1 MEVFSLAS
9 AQKAYK
15 VEIIASGVRREL
27 AVQAANP
34 NEAAAKVR
42 AQVGDRGMVVK
53 IVPSDKKK
61 PFLSL
66 FGRVN
71 PRDLE
76 MLCRNLL
83 VMHQAGVTTL
93 EALETAASQATK
105 KPLKNALELAASNIR
120 EGLPL
125 KDAFRGSPNV
135 FPEVFCQVIDAAEE
149 AGALEK
155 GLEALVSH
163 FEREARFKEKLRQAL
178 AYPIIVAVL
187 AVLVAVGL
195 FTFVVPKFAKT
206 LVDAGIPLPFTTKIV
221 LGFSQHIGIII
232 PSILIAAA
240 AICWA
245 YKKTAQV
252 SIVRRCI
259 EAMLAR
265 VPLIG
270 VLVVRSAAARFCR
283 MLALLLD
290 VGVPVVEAL
299 EVSERACPLVSLQD
313 EIKVARTV
321 VRSGGQLSGT
331 FKRSKW
337 LPPIVS
343 KMAVVGER
351 SGRLAEMLERA
362 ADAAEIELEAAVQ
375 KLPTVAEGGMLVC
388 VGGLVLFVL
397 LSIFLPIISMYQA
410 VK

>member
-1 MEVFSLAS
+1 MAD
-9 AQKAYK
+9 AQKTYK
-15 VEIIASGVRREL
+15 VEIVASGVRREL

-34 NEAAAKVR
+34 NEAAAKIR
-42 AQVGDRGMVVK
+42 TQIGSRGVVVK
-53 IVPSDKKK
+53 VTPAGREKAVLFPFGK
-61 PFLSL
+61 P
-66 FGRVN
+66 G

-83 VMHQAGVTTL
+83 VMHRAGVTML
-93 EALETAASQATK
+93 EALETAAAQAAK
-105 KPLKNALELAASNIR
+105 KRLKGALGLAASNIR

-125 KDAFRGSPNV
+125 KDAFRGSPDV
-135 FPEVFCQVIDAAEE
+135 FPEIFCQVMDVAEE

-178 AYPIIVAVL
+178 AYPAVVAVL
-187 AVLVAVGL
+187 AVVVALGL

-206 LVDAGIPLPFTTKIV
+206 LVDSGMPLPCTTKAV
-221 LGFSQHIGIII
+221 LIFSQNIGVII
-232 PSILIAAA
+232 PSVFAAVSA
-240 AICWA
+240 VVWI
-245 YKKTAQV
+245 YKKTTKFSA
-252 SIVRRCI
+252 VRKRI
-259 EAMLAR
+259 ESVLAR
-265 VPLIG
+265 VPLVG
-270 VLVVRSAAARFCR
+270 TLVVRSAGVRFCR

-299 EVSERACPLVSLQD
+299 EVSERACSLVSLRD
-313 EIKVARTV
+313 KIKTARAV

-331 FKRSKW
+331 LKKSRW
-337 LPPIVS
+337 LPPIVGR
-343 KMAVVGER
+343 MAAIGEH

-362 ADAAEIELEAAVQ
+362 AEAAEIEVDAAMQ
-375 KLPTVAEGGMLVC
+375 KLPAVAEGGMLVC

-397 LSIFLPIISMYQA
+397 LSIFLPIVSMYQT